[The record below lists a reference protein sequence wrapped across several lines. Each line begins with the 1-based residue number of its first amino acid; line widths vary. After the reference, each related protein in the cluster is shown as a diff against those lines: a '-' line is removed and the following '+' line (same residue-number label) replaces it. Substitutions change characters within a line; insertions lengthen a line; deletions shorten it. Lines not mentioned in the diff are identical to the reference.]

1 MKISKRDKMQAW
13 VLFAAGALA
22 GIANL
27 SPDVKLEDEC
37 DIAALY
43 ADEMLQNFEDTFEH
57 DDDE

>member
-1 MKISKRDKMQAW
+1 MKISERDKMQAW

-27 SPDVKLEDEC
+27 SGKSKVEDEC
-37 DIAALY
+37 EVASMY
-43 ADEMLQNFEDTFEH
+43 ADEMLENLEYTFEH

>member
-1 MKISKRDKMQAW
+1 MKISERNKMQAW

-27 SPDVKLEDEC
+27 HPDVKLEDEC
-37 DIAALY
+37 DVAARY
-43 ADEMLQNFEDTFEH
+43 ADEMLQNLEYTFEH